1 MPLHFLPNMLHCYN
15 HSAPNQPGP
24 AVYDPFRHN
33 LRCPHKYI
41 LQEGDRINR
50 FTIPIMCYVASGIMI
65 RTRYHHSPHN
75 LALASLSLSTQTL
88 YFLPSDGCFSSVS
101 YFHSIFKDCQKC
113 PSQTLAGTDEEI
125 YLKHMEDMIR
135 MFTYI
140 FWITHIN
147 IAHL

>member
-1 MPLHFLPNMLHCYN
+1 MTILH
-15 HSAPNQPGP
+15 P

-50 FTIPIMCYVASGIMI
+50 FTIPIMCYVASGMALSGHVII
-65 RTRYHHSPHN
+65 TLLTTFGTRFP
-75 LALASLSLSTQTL
+75 LSLSSQTL

-113 PSQTLAGTDEEI
+113 PSQTLAGTDEDI

-140 FWITHIN
+140 FWITQIN
-147 IAHL
+147 IHSTSLTC